1 MKEEIINKAIKGDK
15 EAFASLIESLEDT
28 MYKICRA
35 RLDNEDDIYDSIQ
48 ESVISAYNSI
58 HNLKNPKF
66 FKTWIIRI
74 LINKCNDIYVR
85 NNLKKRFLEK
95 ISKEKI
101 KEENEYEKI
110 EGKLDF
116 ENVIK
121 FLNYKEKII
130 LTLYYSEDLTIKEIS
145 KILKINENTVKTK
158 MLRAKEK
165 IKNRYEG
172 GIYG

>member
-1 MKEEIINKAIKGDK
+1 MKEEIVYKAIKGDK
-15 EAFASLIESLEDT
+15 EAFTSLIESLEDT
-28 MYKICRA
+28 MYKISRV
-35 RLDNEDDIYDSIQ
+35 RLDSEDDIYDSIQ

-58 HNLKNPKF
+58 HNLKNPQF
-66 FKTWIIRI
+66 FKTWIIKI

-101 KEENEYEKI
+101 NEENEYEKI
-110 EGKLDF
+110 EGKLEF
-116 ENVIK
+116 ENIIK

-165 IKNRYEG
+165 IKKRYEG
-172 GIYG
+172 GFYG